1 MLDIAELFKYATCV
15 SSNLGQRAMSTVALL
30 GYNRLGVLEN
40 RVLTKIFRPK
50 RENVTDKV
58 KELSLCT
65 P

>member
-1 MLDIAELFKYATCV
+1 
-15 SSNLGQRAMSTVALL
+15 MSTVALL